1 MRVTTTNCRPINAPA
16 EEPTITWKFSH
27 PEIGVMA
34 VPREAGRSDAASG
47 NLGDDGNVELGIVLL
62 HVVGAVLGAEFLD
75 HGRDM
80 FGVSD
85 RSCLDFSFCAARID
99 VNGRVLEDVFVPLG
113 V

>member
-1 MRVTTTNCRPINAPA
+1 MILKGRGRGRGRRITSGTLVLHALYGRLGITTNKVDLTVRR
-16 EEPTITWKFSH
+16 H
-27 PEIGVMA
+27 
-34 VPREAGRSDAASG
+34 
-47 NLGDDGNVELGIVLL
+47 LGDDGNVELGIVLL

-99 VNGRVLEDVFVPLG
+99 ANGRVLEDVFVPLG